1 MHNPDLALQGR
12 EKNGA
17 EQGLGPLPAPDI
29 PPKPRNGMLTQ
40 SYPAIARRQ
49 TLEAHLPPWAY
60 SLLALISA
68 AGGVV
73 AAVVTTRFFVLGLER
88 TEADV
93 LAREALVAA
102 GALMV
107 VVELLAFGLAALL
120 PHSHLR
126 AARFKLLALGLALLT
141 FEAGTLY
148 VTQVAMV
155 RTSQAASVGHNT
167 RIRELRASIA
177 AQREAA
183 TALRDTAARQSQSAN
198 IWIREAAARQARQA
212 LDVEV
217 KLGAQVTELA
227 RLEAASVPTLADT
240 LGERGMIAYSVCRSL
255 LIVVMGVVLF
265 GVAGALMRARRIV
278 LTAGND
284 AVDGGQVEPRVVA
297 APTKGSLPMMR
308 AAGGRFSAA
317 PLAALAAAPAAFA
330 QPVVTLQT
338 PVAFESPTAATSMQP
353 PESTQKCDEVGHGQ
367 PPGAHRAVGIHRSVQ
382 DSGTGED
389 DGARFK
395 RVRTDI
401 LAGRIKPSL
410 RAVYAAHGATQAV
423 AQRYLAAMAQSG
435 EIRRA
440 GQGYVLSASPNG
452 SEGQ

>member
-1 MHNPDLALQGR
+1 
-12 EKNGA
+12 
-17 EQGLGPLPAPDI
+17 
-29 PPKPRNGMLTQ
+29 MLTQ
-40 SYPAIARRQ
+40 SYPAIAGRQ
-49 TLEAHLPPWAY
+49 TLDSHLPPWAY
-60 SLLALISA
+60 SVLALISA

-73 AAVVTTRFFVLGLER
+73 AAIITTRFFVLGLER

-93 LAREALVAA
+93 LAREALIAA

-120 PHSHLR
+120 PRSHLR
-126 AARFKLLALGLALLT
+126 AARFKLLALGLALLS

-155 RTSQAASVGHNT
+155 RTSQAASEGLNT
-167 RIRELRASIA
+167 RSRELRASIA

-183 TALRDTAARQSQSAN
+183 TALRDTASRQSQSGN
-198 IWIREAAARQARQA
+198 VWIREAAARQARQA
-212 LDVEV
+212 LDAEAR
-217 KLGAQVTELA
+217 LADQATELA
-227 RLEAASVPTLADT
+227 RLEATSVPTLADT
-240 LGERGMIAYSVCRSL
+240 LGERGMIAYAVCRSL

-278 LTAGND
+278 LNAGND
-284 AVDGGQVEPRVVA
+284 AVGETLADVEETA
-297 APTKGSLPMMR
+297 APAKAPLPTMR
-308 AAGGRFSAA
+308 AVGGRFAAA

-330 QPVVTLQT
+330 QPQVTIQT
-338 PVAFESPTAATSMQP
+338 PASAEIPTAATPMQS
-353 PESTQKCDEVGHGQ
+353 PESTTMQCDDVAAAQ
-367 PPGAHRAVGIHRSVQ
+367 PETPHRAVVTHRSVQ

-395 RVRTDI
+395 RVRADI

-423 AQRYLAAMAQSG
+423 AQRYLAAMAESR

-440 GQGYVLSASPNG
+440 GQGYVLAAATTN
-452 SEGQ
+452 